1 MIVVGVGATEF
12 ELQRKESKSQNT
24 KYIKNLAILTSF
36 TLLAMMMMGGIIFVI
51 IIIADDVKS
60 Q

>member
-1 MIVVGVGATEF
+1 MPPNLNYNG
-12 ELQRKESKSQNT
+12 KKSKSQNT

>member
-1 MIVVGVGATEF
+1 MLLESVPPNLNYNG
-12 ELQRKESKSQNT
+12 KKSKSQNT

-51 IIIADDVKS
+51 IIIVGDVKS

>member
-1 MIVVGVGATEF
+1 MPPNLNYNG
-12 ELQRKESKSQNT
+12 KKCKSQNT

-36 TLLAMMMMGGIIFVI
+36 TLLAMMMIGGIVFVI
-51 IIIADDVKS
+51 IIIVGDVKS